1 NGGIEVCKA
10 AGFDL
15 IIVETSG
22 IGQGGTEIV
31 DISDIPVYV
40 MTAEYGAA
48 TQLEKINMLDLADF
62 VVLNKFEKKGSQ
74 DALRDVRKQMK
85 RNLGAWDS
93 DIEQMPVYPT
103 IASQFHDEGVNRFFR
118 ALGDKINDY

>member
-1 NGGIEVCKA
+1 
-10 AGFDL
+10 
-15 IIVETSG
+15 
-22 IGQGGTEIV
+22 
-31 DISDIPVYV
+31 
-40 MTAEYGAA
+40 

-118 ALGDKINDY
+118 ALVDKINDYYSLNWETPHYPNAEPDSTIHTQAIIPGKRQRYLSEISETLRE